1 MIINIQIV
9 CCFKSRLRNDE
20 KSCNLQNAY
29 LCIKYRLYFI
39 NFGFRNDKVPE
50 SNENA
55 VIIKPMYTK
64 KEGKQLVSN
73 LL

>member
-1 MIINIQIV
+1 MI
-9 CCFKSRLRNDE
+9 E
-20 KSCNLQNAY
+20 KNCNLQNAY
-29 LCIKYRLYFI
+29 FIKYRLYFI

-64 KEGKQLVSN
+64 KEGKQLVSKF
-73 LL
+73 L